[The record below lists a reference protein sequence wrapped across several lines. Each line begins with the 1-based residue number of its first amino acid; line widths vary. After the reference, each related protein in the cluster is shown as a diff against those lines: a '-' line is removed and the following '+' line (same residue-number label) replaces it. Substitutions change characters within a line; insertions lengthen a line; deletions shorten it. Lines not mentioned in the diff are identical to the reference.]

1 MEGFL
6 RDFLASGKKLLD
18 DTKQIKMKTAKQK
31 KKAAEPLSDDPHK
44 NFVRRVIA
52 EKPKKKEIVDDIK
65 KFISA
70 AEADL

>member
-6 RDFLASGKKLLD
+6 RDFLSSGKKLLD
-18 DTKQIKMKTAKQK
+18 DTKQSKIKTPQQR

-44 NFVRRVIA
+44 NFIRRVIA
-52 EKPKKKEIVDDIK
+52 EKPKKKEVVEDIK
-65 KFISA
+65 KFIES